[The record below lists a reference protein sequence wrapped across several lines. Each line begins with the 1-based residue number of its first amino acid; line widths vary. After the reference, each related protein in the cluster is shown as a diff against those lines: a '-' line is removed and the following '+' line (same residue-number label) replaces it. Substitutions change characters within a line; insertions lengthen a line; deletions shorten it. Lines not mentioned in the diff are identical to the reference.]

1 MLKPVNVISG
11 LIPLAGI
18 LGSSCT
24 TLQPEPKPNI
34 VVVLFDDLGWDDLGI
49 HGNTLIETP
58 VIDAFAAQSA
68 QFSNFYVNPV
78 CAPSR
83 ASFLTGRHF
92 LRTGVSH
99 VHGGKDFMNRDEITI
114 ADVLSEHGYKTAM
127 WGKWHSGDA
136 NGYYPWQRGF
146 HEALSLRLY
155 KHREAE
161 GFLNGDYIASSR
173 WADELIVDH
182 AIDFMKRNSDAPFFA
197 FISLLSPHT
206 PLVAPDE
213 VILKYLD
220 KGLSRNFATI
230 YAMIDFS
237 DQELGRLFKA
247 MDDMDLTQN
256 TIVMILSDNGPAIN
270 RAEISDEDRA
280 IRYVN
285 GYRGHKGDIWENGV
299 KSPLFIRWPGMI
311 QPKTITH
318 LAGITDL
325 FPTILDFAG
334 INHESEKPMDGM
346 SFRDKLFG
354 ESELD
359 ERHIYNYA
367 NKGWPPSLEPYNPDG
382 NYNEYQPVDK
392 ASMIPEEQVISLRTP
407 QYKLM
412 LNPGIDGNFN
422 VPDSI
427 VLIDMINDPRETT
440 NLAWEKPEIA
450 RKLKNSLTG
459 WYRDVLK
466 EPGSYASPS
475 LYLQQEVPSMLR
487 ATWVSDL
494 SENLLNTVTAVKR
507 WQGTTGWVEYRVFA
521 EKQQDFEIT
530 IEYKKPLNA
539 NPLCKIST
547 NSREISVHLTEAES
561 KNTGKLTLSKGE
573 NIIRIYIHPD
583 EQGGNIDELT
593 LIRISPV

>member
-1 MLKPVNVISG
+1 M
-11 LIPLAGI
+11 
-18 LGSSCT
+18 
-24 TLQPEPKPNI
+24 
-34 VVVLFDDLGWDDLGI
+34 
-49 HGNTLIETP
+49 
-58 VIDAFAAQSA
+58 
-68 QFSNFYVNPV
+68 
-78 CAPSR
+78 
-83 ASFLTGRHF
+83 
-92 LRTGVSH
+92 
-99 VHGGKDFMNRDEITI
+99 
-114 ADVLSEHGYKTAM
+114 
-127 WGKWHSGDA
+127 
-136 NGYYPWQRGF
+136 
-146 HEALSLRLY
+146 
-155 KHREAE
+155 
-161 GFLNGDYIASSR
+161 
-173 WADELIVDH
+173 DEL
-182 AIDFMKRNSDAPFFA
+182 N
-197 FISLLSPHT
+197 LSH
-206 PLVAPDE
+206 
-213 VILKYLD
+213 
-220 KGLSRNFATI
+220 
-230 YAMIDFS
+230 
-237 DQELGRLFKA
+237 
-247 MDDMDLTQN
+247 N
-256 TIVMILSDNGPAIN
+256 TIVMILSDNGPAVN

-392 ASMIPEEQVISLRTP
+392 ASMIPEEQVISVRTP

-440 NLAWEKPEIA
+440 NLAWDKPELTQ
-450 RKLKNSLTG
+450 KLKNILTD
-459 WYRDVLK
+459 WYRGVLD
-466 EPGSYASPS
+466 EAGSYTTPL
-475 LYLQQEVPSMLR
+475 LYLHPEVPTTVR

-507 WQGTTGWVEYRVFA
+507 WQGSTGWVEYLLVA
-521 EKQQDFEIT
+521 ETEQDFEMLL
-530 IEYKKPLNA
+530 EYKKPLNA
-539 NPLCKIST
+539 VPVCKVLSG
-547 NSREISVHLTEAES
+547 NREISVQLEGAES
-561 KNTGKLTLSKGE
+561 TKTEPLRLGKGE
-573 NIIRIYIHPD
+573 NIIRVYIQPD
-583 EQGGNIDELT
+583 GQGRNIDELSF
-593 LIRISPV
+593 IRISPV

>member
-1 MLKPVNVISG
+1 MLKPVNLLSG

-24 TLQPEPKPNI
+24 TQQPNPNPNI

-49 HGNTLIETP
+49 HGNNLIETP
-58 VIDAFAAQSA
+58 NIDAFADQSA

-99 VHGGKDFMNRDEITI
+99 VHGGKDFLNTDETTI
-114 ADVLSEHGYKTAM
+114 ADVLSKNGYKTAM

-136 NGYYPWQRGF
+136 EGYYPWQRGF
-146 HEALSLRLY
+146 EEALSLRLY

-161 GFLNGDYIASSR
+161 GYFNGEHITSTR

-182 AIDFMKRNSDAPFFA
+182 GIDFMKRNSDVPFFA
-197 FISLLSPHT
+197 FVSLLSPHT
-206 PLVAPDE
+206 PLVAPDD
-213 VILKYLD
+213 VIQKYLD
-220 KGLSRNFATI
+220 KGLSQNFATL

-237 DQELGRLFKA
+237 DQELGRLFHA
-247 MDDMDLTQN
+247 MDELNLSHN
-256 TIVMILSDNGPAIN
+256 TIVMILSDNGPAVN

-392 ASMIPEEQVISLRTP
+392 ASMIPEEQVISVRTP

-412 LNPGIDGNFN
+412 LNPGIDGSFN

-440 NLAWEKPEIA
+440 NLAWDKPELTQ
-450 RKLKNSLTG
+450 KLKNILTD
-459 WYRDVLK
+459 WYRGVLD
-466 EPGSYASPS
+466 EAGSYTTPL
-475 LYLQQEVPSMLR
+475 LYLHPEVPTTVR

-507 WQGTTGWVEYRVFA
+507 WQGSTGWVEYLLVA
-521 EKQQDFEIT
+521 ETEQDFEMVL
-530 IEYKKPLNA
+530 EYKKPLNA
-539 NPLCKIST
+539 VPVCKVLSG
-547 NSREISVHLTEAES
+547 NREISVQLEGAES
-561 KNTGKLTLSKGE
+561 TKTEPLRLSKGE
-573 NIIRIYIHPD
+573 NIIRVYIQPD
-583 EQGGNIDELT
+583 GQGRNIDELSF
-593 LIRISPV
+593 IRISPV